1 MLRQEPCQV
10 QMFYF
15 DISEENKII
24 GGMKRRL
31 SIGIAMIGGSKFVIL
46 DEPSA
51 GVDVTARKD
60 IWTLLQRNKIGWLNI
75 S

>member
-10 QMFYF
+10 QTFYF
-15 DISEENKII
+15 AIFEENQTI

-60 IWTLLQRNKIGWLNI
+60 IWTLLQRNKIGWLDI

>member
-10 QMFYF
+10 QTFYF

-60 IWTLLQRNKIGWLNI
+60 IWTLLQRNKIGWLDI